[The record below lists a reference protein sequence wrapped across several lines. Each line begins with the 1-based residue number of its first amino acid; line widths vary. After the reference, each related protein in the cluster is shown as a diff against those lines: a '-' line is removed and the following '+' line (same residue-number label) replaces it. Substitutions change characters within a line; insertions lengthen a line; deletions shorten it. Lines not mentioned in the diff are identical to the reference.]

1 MLAKQYIIRGNNYLD
16 TPCVAKISYGKKYV
30 IAKCKS
36 LPATLKNIEDSLNS
50 FLRGGKN
57 NPNGLYYFLNEYV
70 KKHPGEEFK
79 VEILEKGD
87 SPYKMLIREH
97 LELEAGKTALLNN
110 QKDVYI
116 PATLHD
122 NGLYAGWI
130 RPIDVT
136 NFKAWLKKHRLAR
149 KKTKKDANKTN
160 R

>member
-36 LPATLKNIEDSLNS
+36 LPATLKNIEDSLNTY
-50 FLRGGKN
+50 LRGGKN

-87 SPYKMLIREH
+87 SPYKMLIREQ

-110 QKDVYI
+110 QKEVYI
-116 PATLHD
+116 PATLAD
-122 NGLYAGWI
+122 NGMYAGWI

-136 NFKAWLKKHRLAR
+136 NFKAWLKKHRQLVR
-149 KKTKKDANKTN
+149 KKTKKRCQQN
-160 R
+160 